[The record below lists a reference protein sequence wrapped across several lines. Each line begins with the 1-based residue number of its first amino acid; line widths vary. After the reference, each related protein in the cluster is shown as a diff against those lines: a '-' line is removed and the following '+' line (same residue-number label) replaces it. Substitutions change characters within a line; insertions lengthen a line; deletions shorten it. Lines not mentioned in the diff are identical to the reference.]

1 MYSVVHLFILLFHKL
16 RSPFH
21 FENKHDN
28 FRIALK
34 MICTFIYHAF
44 ICSFIHLFMQP
55 SDFVVRSSFEP
66 LQRAWFS
73 LQIVCVCGCVFANLG
88 PFEYLASVD
97 SHTDLWELT
106 SLLSVSYTHL
116 TLPTTILV

>member
-1 MYSVVHLFILLFHKL
+1 
-16 RSPFH
+16 
-21 FENKHDN
+21 
-28 FRIALK
+28 
-34 MICTFIYHAF
+34 
-44 ICSFIHLFMQP
+44 MQP

-106 SLLSVSYTHL
+106 SLLSALAFASKNSNMPPPPPQKKKKKVHN
-116 TLPTTILV
+116 